1 MVKFQ
6 RLDPAR
12 KAEYDV
18 YLKNSGLRGC
28 EYSFAN
34 LNLWG
39 RQRGAVLGDY
49 LVLFS
54 QFNRRSVYP
63 FPVGQGDIRPVLE
76 AVIAD
81 ARERG
86 IPCCFSAMTKEDCET
101 LERLYPGKFRFH
113 SDRDTFD
120 YIYDIHDLADLRGRK
135 YQKKRNHLH
144 RFRDAHPDCAAKPLT
159 RDHIPAVR
167 QMVDTWFAQRLE
179 ADPLEDFHLE
189 RVALERAFTEME
201 SLGLEGLVLEENG
214 EILAVTLGSPLSDTT
229 FDIHFEKARL
239 DVEGAYTAINYE
251 FARYLRQRYPALRWL
266 NREDDMG
273 LEGLRKAKLSYCPAM
288 LLEKYW
294 ARLWEDDDEI

>member
-1 MVKFQ
+1 MIPFH
-6 RLDPAR
+6 RLNPAR

-18 YLKNSGLRGC
+18 YLRNCGLRGC

-34 LNLWG
+34 LNMWG
-39 RQRGAVLGDY
+39 RQRGAFMDGY

-54 QFNRRSVYP
+54 QFDRRSVYP
-63 FPVGQGDIRPVLE
+63 FPVGQGEIRPVLD
-76 AVIAD
+76 AIICD

-86 IPCCFSAMTKEDCET
+86 IPCCFSAMTAQDRET

-113 SDRDTFD
+113 SDRGTFD

-135 YQKKRNHLH
+135 YQRKRNHLH
-144 RFRDAHPDCAAKPLT
+144 RFRDAHPDCQAKPLT
-159 RDHIPAVR
+159 AENLQAVR
-167 QMVDTWFAQRLE
+167 RMVDEWFAQRLQ

-189 RVALERAFTEME
+189 RVALERAFSDPEA
-201 SLGLEGLVLEENG
+201 LGLEGIVLEENG
-214 EILAVTLGSPLSDTT
+214 EVIAMTLGSPLSEHT

-239 DVEGAYTAINYE
+239 DVDGAYTAINFE
-251 FARYLRQRYPALRWL
+251 FARYLRQKYPAVRWL

-273 LEGLRKAKLSYCPAM
+273 LEGLRKAKLSYCPAI

-294 ARLWEDDDEI
+294 ARLWEDDDEV